1 MYVNTDTL
9 AYWTLINIKK
19 ELFMAVEYIYSD
31 IKQPLKMVVWDLGR
45 RCNFDCTYC
54 TGWMHS
60 TTAPMNKFE
69 QYKRTADFIDK
80 YYKIYS
86 KNHAKDW
93 KITVS
98 FTGGE
103 PAINPDF
110 YKLLPYLKENY
121 PYLKLN
127 LTTNGTWSRR
137 KGQFL
142 LENLNSITVSYH
154 CEGNDKQKQLVRD
167 NLKWVREQIGDQK
180 WKLRVNVM
188 MHMEYFDECVDL
200 IENFLKPNDINYIP
214 RTVGDDGKYRSEWFK
229 DADGAMRRT
238 SHIYTSEQQSYIK
251 NHWNAKNAEVANV
264 KKPAVASLSK
274 NTSTPAES
282 TIDIKSNGVTQTAS
296 KSSEIEIKSLSKNT
310 STPAESTIDIKSNGV
325 TQTASKSSNIEIK
338 SDAED
343 GHVNKLGRMCCGGR
357 CMTVK
362 QDGKVTDAMFI
373 NQTNF
378 QGFSCMVNWFF
389 LHIEEDRDAVYHHQ
403 TCMARFSDAPKPELD
418 KSKFGDIVNK
428 FHDTK
433 GPICTLS
440 NYEPYL
446 EWLETKFSSGSTPT
460 ITCPNTYC
468 GCGICVV
475 KAKDKSDFVSIANK
489 YVEYH
494 E

>member
-1 MYVNTDTL
+1 
-9 AYWTLINIKK
+9 
-19 ELFMAVEYIYSD
+19 MAIDYIYSD
-31 IKQPLKMVVWDLGR
+31 LKQPLKMVVWDLGR

-69 QYKRTADFIDK
+69 KYKRTADFIDK

-86 KNHAKDW
+86 KQHAKDW

-110 YKLLPYLKENY
+110 FKLLPYLKENY

-142 LENLNSITVSYH
+142 LDHLNSITVSYH
-154 CEGNDKQKQLVRD
+154 CEGNDKQKKLIRD
-167 NLKWVREQIGDQK
+167 NLKWVREQIGNDK

-188 MHMEYFDECVDL
+188 MHMDYFDECVDL

-214 RTVGDDGKYRSEWFK
+214 RTIGDDGKYRSEWFK
-229 DADGAMRRT
+229 DMDGAMRRT
-238 SHIYTSEQQSYIK
+238 SHIYTPEQQSYIK
-251 NHWNAKNAEVANV
+251 NHWNKKNAEVANV
-264 KKPAVASLSK
+264 KKPVVASLNK
-274 NTSTPAES
+274 NPQPIA
-282 TIDIKSNGVTQTAS
+282 IDIKSDGVTQTAS
-296 KSSEIEIKSLSKNT
+296 KVSSIEIK
-310 STPAESTIDIKSNGV
+310 D
-325 TQTASKSSNIEIK
+325 TAK
-338 SDAED
+338 D

-362 QDGKVTDAMFI
+362 QDGEVTDAMFV

-378 QGFSCMVNWFF
+378 QGFNCMVNWFF

-403 TCMARFSDAPKPELD
+403 TCMARFPDAPVPELD
-418 KSKFGDIVNK
+418 ETKFGDIIKK
-428 FHDTK
+428 FHPTK

-446 EWLETKFSSGSTPT
+446 EWLESKFNSGSTPT

-475 KAKDKSDFVSIANK
+475 KAKEKSDFVDIAKK
-489 YVEYH
+489 YVEYR